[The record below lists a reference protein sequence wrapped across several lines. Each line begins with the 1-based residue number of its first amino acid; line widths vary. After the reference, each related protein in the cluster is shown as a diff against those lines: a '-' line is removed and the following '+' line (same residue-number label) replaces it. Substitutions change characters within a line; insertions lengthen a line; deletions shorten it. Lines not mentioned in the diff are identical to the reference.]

1 LNLGVTSRRTICLL
15 ALTLASLYAT
25 ASEPAAYISIIIDDM
40 GYSLD
45 RGEQAIAIPAPLTY
59 AILPNSTH
67 ARSLATKAFAAGKEV
82 MVHLP
87 MENTAQIPMA
97 HGALTSAQPKDD
109 FLRAIYQSLDRVPH
123 ATGINNHMGSALTQE
138 PHATGI
144 NNHMGSALTQ
154 EPQAMRWLME
164 AIKDRQMYFIDSRTT
179 PDTIAFT
186 TAQSHQ
192 LRAASRDIFLD
203 NEKSIHA
210 IDRSFQ
216 QLLRLARRKG
226 TAIAIGH
233 PHPIT
238 LAYLAMAL
246 PKIENIKVVSISELI
261 TKRVREPTLAA
272 TSLQALR
279 HN

>member
-1 LNLGVTSRRTICLL
+1 
-15 ALTLASLYAT
+15 
-25 ASEPAAYISIIIDDM
+25 
-40 GYSLD
+40 
-45 RGEQAIAIPAPLTY
+45 
-59 AILPNSTH
+59 
-67 ARSLATKAFAAGKEV
+67 
-82 MVHLP
+82 
-87 MENTAQIPMA
+87 
-97 HGALTSAQPKDD
+97 
-109 FLRAIYQSLDRVPH
+109 
-123 ATGINNHMGSALTQE
+123 
-138 PHATGI
+138 
-144 NNHMGSALTQ
+144 
-154 EPQAMRWLME
+154 ME

-192 LRAASRDIFLD
+192 LRSASRDIFLD
-203 NEKSIHA
+203 NDKSIHA

-233 PHPIT
+233 PHPTT

>member
-1 LNLGVTSRRTICLL
+1 
-15 ALTLASLYAT
+15 
-25 ASEPAAYISIIIDDM
+25 M
-40 GYSLD
+40 
-45 RGEQAIAIPAPLTY
+45 
-59 AILPNSTH
+59 
-67 ARSLATKAFAAGKEV
+67 
-82 MVHLP
+82 
-87 MENTAQIPMA
+87 AQ
-97 HGALTSAQPKDD
+97 LTSAQPKDD
-109 FLRAIYQSLDRVPH
+109 FFRAIYQSLDRVPH
-123 ATGINNHMGSALTQE
+123 AAIINNHMGSALTQE
-138 PHATGI
+138 SRAT
-144 NNHMGSALTQ
+144 
-154 EPQAMRWLME
+154 RWLME

-192 LRAASRDIFLD
+192 LRSASRDIFLD
-203 NEKSIHA
+203 NDKSIHA

-233 PHPIT
+233 PHPTT

-261 TKRVREPTLAA
+261 TERVREPTLAA
-272 TSLQALR
+272 SSLQALR

>member
-1 LNLGVTSRRTICLL
+1 MNLGVTSRRTICLL

-138 PHATGI
+138 P
-144 NNHMGSALTQ
+144 
-154 EPQAMRWLME
+154 QAMRWLME

-261 TKRVREPTLAA
+261 TERVREPTLAA

>member
-1 LNLGVTSRRTICLL
+1 
-15 ALTLASLYAT
+15 
-25 ASEPAAYISIIIDDM
+25 
-40 GYSLD
+40 
-45 RGEQAIAIPAPLTY
+45 
-59 AILPNSTH
+59 
-67 ARSLATKAFAAGKEV
+67 
-82 MVHLP
+82 
-87 MENTAQIPMA
+87 
-97 HGALTSAQPKDD
+97 
-109 FLRAIYQSLDRVPH
+109 
-123 ATGINNHMGSALTQE
+123 
-138 PHATGI
+138 
-144 NNHMGSALTQ
+144 
-154 EPQAMRWLME
+154 ME

-186 TAQSHQ
+186 MAQFHQ
-192 LRAASRDIFLD
+192 LRSASRDIFLD
-203 NEKSIHA
+203 NEQSMHA

-233 PHPIT
+233 PHENT

-261 TKRVREPTLAA
+261 AQRVRESALAA